1 MVGVWLFVLPVLA
14 FRPDPSIFIGA
25 EPARIRRFHKEN
37 QTRLRHGE
45 AWENWLAGAGLGWMA
60 RFDERTST
68 PTRAWGPSIPLGK
81 LANIESV
88 EREIRKVFEASP
100 DVLGIPLDQ
109 LVLGRSGYVQSSDSW
124 LVQLDQVVPGTDI
137 RVWRG
142 GVKVRISKGNLVSFG
157 VETYSGL
164 DALNARP
171 SVDQKVAQLTAMA
184 AGPAGN
190 AQHTEVSSSLKVLPL
205 DHAGVIETPLVWEV
219 RSKTDHPKGH
229 WVSFV
234 DAHTGALL
242 HVYNEVRFL
251 TGSVLAQHDVRTV
264 NGEMDVSPLW
274 GLRVQTDDEETHTDE
289 DGLWELDGPVDPSGE
304 LFGEFLRVENKMG
317 DDAFF
322 DPLIGDGILTSE
334 DATQAELDT
343 WVFQG
348 HIREWALNYAPELSM
363 THSQVHV
370 NVNLNEHCNA
380 YFDGSLNF
388 FQAGSGC
395 NNTGRIADVSY
406 HEWGHGFHYYNL
418 ITGSFDGSISEG
430 IGDAVAVLNTGDPTI
445 SPNFFVGGTGIRE
458 VSSNR
463 VYPDDWVGEVHE
475 DGLIFAGAV
484 WDLWE
489 RLEDDMSEEEAY
501 DTVNRLLV
509 EATKSGPSIPDSFD
523 EFILADDDNGDLS
536 DGTPNSC
543 AIIDA
548 FSLHG
553 LGPGGNGGSLIQ
565 LDHEVPSTLAPMTD
579 IPIEAEGLN
588 LAPECVDAT
597 MDGAMVHFSVDGGEI
612 WQTAP
617 MSGDLA
623 SMSGVIPGQSAGS
636 VIEYYI
642 SLESEEGGST
652 RVPVGGEINPFTVY
666 VGHLVELVCESF
678 EEGDGGYTHS
688 LISGTV
694 EEGADDWTWGIPY
707 GRAGDPDFA
716 FSGEKVWGNDLG
728 FGNYNGEYQDGK
740 HNRLTSA
747 PIDVGEHTQF
757 VLQYRR
763 WLTVEDGFYDQAS
776 ILANGA
782 QIWTNHASRSNV
794 GDEHHKD
801 KQWMSHVVAFGVDSG
816 GLVEISFDMESD
828 RGLTMGGWNID
839 DVCLFALTDAPL
851 DQEEVPQE
859 DGLDAPTIPDAE
871 GKGCGCASAP
881 SPLRNPWFVLLLTG
895 MITAA
900 RRRGR

>member
-14 FRPDPSIFIGA
+14 FRPDPSIFIGT
-25 EPARIRRFHKEN
+25 EPARIRRFHKEI

-45 AWENWLAGAGLGWMA
+45 AWEDWLNGAGAGWTA
-60 RFDERTST
+60 RFDERTGT
-68 PTRAWGPSIPLGK
+68 PNRAWGPSIPLGR
-81 LANIESV
+81 LTNIEAV
-88 EREIRKVFEASP
+88 ERAVRRVFERSP
-100 DVLGIPLDQ
+100 GVLGVPLDQ
-109 LVLGRSGYVQSSDSW
+109 LVLGRSGYVESSDSW
-124 LVQLDQVVPGTDI
+124 LVHLDQVIPGTDI

-157 VETYSGL
+157 VETHSGL
-164 DALNARP
+164 SDLNARP
-171 SVDQKVAQLTAMA
+171 SVDQKIAQLTAMA
-184 AGPAGN
+184 SGPAGN
-190 AQHTEVSSSLKVLPL
+190 AQHTDVSSSLRVLPL
-205 DHAGVIETPLVWEV
+205 ERAGVMETPLVWEV

-251 TGSVLAQHDVRTV
+251 TGSVSAEHDVRTV
-264 NGEMDVSPLW
+264 NGEMEVSPLW
-274 GLRVQTDDEETHTDE
+274 GLRVQTDEEETATDE
-289 DGLWELDGPVDPSGE
+289 DGVWSLDGAVDPYGE
-304 LFGEFLRVENKMG
+304 LFGEFLRVQNQMG
-317 DDAFF
+317 GDALF
-322 DPLIGDGILTSE
+322 DPLVGDGILTSE

-348 HIREWALNYAPELSM
+348 HIREWALAYAPDLSLA
-363 THSQVHV
+363 HSQVHV
-370 NVNLNEHCNA
+370 NVNMNDHCNA
-380 YFDGSLNF
+380 YFDGNLNF
-388 FQAGSGC
+388 FRAGSGC

-418 ITGSFDGSISEG
+418 ITGSFDGSMSEG

-445 SPNFFVGGTGIRE
+445 SPNFFVGGSGIRE

-484 WDLWE
+484 WDLWD

-543 AIIDA
+543 AIIEA

-553 LGPGGNGGSLIQ
+553 LGPGGDGGSLIQ
-565 LDHEVPSTLAPMTD
+565 LSHEVPSTPAPMTD
-579 IPIEAEGLN
+579 IHIEAEGLN

-597 MDGAMVHFSVDGGEI
+597 MDGATVHFSVDGGEV

-617 MSGDLA
+617 MSGDL
-623 SMSGVIPGQSAGS
+623 SSLSGSIPGQSEGS

-652 RVPVGGEINPFTVY
+652 RAPDGGEINPFTVY
-666 VGHLVELVCESF
+666 VGYLVELDCESF
-678 EEGDGGYTHS
+678 EDGDGGYTHALLGGS
-688 LISGTV
+688 A
-694 EEGADDWTWGIPY
+694 EEGADDWMWGTPT
-707 GRAGDPDFA
+707 GMAGDPDFA
-716 FSGEKVWGNDLG
+716 FSGNKIWGNDLG
-728 FGNYNGEYQDGK
+728 GGNYNGEYQNGK

-747 PIDVGEHTQF
+747 PIDVGDHTEL

-763 WLTVEDGFYDQAS
+763 WLNVEDGFYDQAS

-782 QIWTNHASRSNV
+782 QIWTNHATRSSV

-801 KQWMSHVVAFGVDSG
+801 DQWMSHVVAFGVDSG
-816 GLVEISFDMESD
+816 SAVEISFDIESD

-851 DQEEVPQE
+851 DQVDGPQE
-859 DGLDAPTIPDAE
+859 NGLDGPIVLEGE
-871 GKGCGCASAP
+871 GKGCGCASTR
-881 SPLRNPWFVLLLTG
+881 SPVQNPWFVFLLTG
-895 MITAA
+895 LIAAA
-900 RRRGR
+900 RRRER